1 MITAN
6 NVHELFDYR
15 DGKLYWKQ
23 SVGQRIKVGNE
34 AGSKSKTTGYR
45 VVGYGGKSYAAHRVV
60 WLMHTGKWPDGQ
72 IDHMNHDRCDNKI
85 QNLRVTTPSE
95 NRKNSAQL
103 GITYRAKKGK
113 YEVTYCGKYV
123 GLFVSKQDALAARGL
138 AEFLDPQH
146 LRTAL

>member
-6 NVHELFDYR
+6 NVHDLFNYR

-23 SVGQRIKVGNE
+23 SAGTQAKVGSEVGGKN
-34 AGSKSKTTGYR
+34 SYGYR
-45 VVGYGGKSYAAHRVV
+45 RVKYGGKAYYVHRVV

-72 IDHMNHDRCDNKI
+72 IDHINHNRCDNNI

-103 GITYRAKKGK
+103 GITYRAKQEK

-123 GLFVSKQDALAARGL
+123 GLFATKQDALAARYQAEL
-138 AEFLDPQH
+138 ADPQH